1 MEPCENLPYESV
13 YFKEVHNE
21 QECYWRT
28 IHRAG
33 AAVVST
39 ITSYKMQQ
47 NRQLLSEQFSSPLLL
62 AVACEAG
69 SCSVC
74 FSFLV
79 EIQRRERSEA
89 RDVAGGRRL
98 FYRIILG
105 QARSQVF
112 FSVTVRSNERT
123 DQNECT
129 WFLDGEGALGE
140 FGLLRVHCER
150 FEGQQY

>member
-1 MEPCENLPYESV
+1 M
-13 YFKEVHNE
+13 
-21 QECYWRT
+21 
-28 IHRAG
+28 
-33 AAVVST
+33 ST

-98 FYRIILG
+98 FYRTSSARPVARFFFFCDSAFQREDGPKRVHLILG
-105 QARSQVF
+105 WGGGVGRIWS
-112 FSVTVRSNERT
+112 SEST
-123 DQNECT
+123 
-129 WFLDGEGALGE
+129 
-140 FGLLRVHCER
+140 LRA
-150 FEGQQY
+150 F